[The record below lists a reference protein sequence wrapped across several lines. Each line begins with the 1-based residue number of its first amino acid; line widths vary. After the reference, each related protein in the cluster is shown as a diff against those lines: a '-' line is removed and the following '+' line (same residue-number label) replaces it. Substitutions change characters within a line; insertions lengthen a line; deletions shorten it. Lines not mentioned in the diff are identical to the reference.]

1 MDRLILVVDDDQDVA
16 ETIERT
22 LRRNQY
28 QILVAH
34 RGADALQ
41 LVRQRQPDL
50 IVLDIMMPGMSGID
64 VCRHVRAN
72 PDLAQTPI
80 LFLTARGEIAD
91 RIEGFESGA
100 DDYLTK
106 PFDLREL
113 ELRVNALLRRTQWA
127 SDERSSERIELGE
140 LLLDCRSF
148 EISTP
153 HCQVLLTPVE
163 FELMHFLMS
172 NPNRVFSAD
181 QLLQQVWGYPAGT
194 GMPDLVRVH
203 VKNIREKIEQT
214 PRSPMYLKNVLRRGY
229 MITQGDMSKH

>member
-1 MDRLILVVDDDQDVA
+1 MERLVLVVDDDQDVA

-72 PDLAQTPI
+72 PDLARTPI

-91 RIEGFESGA
+91 KIEGFESGA

-127 SDERSSERIELGE
+127 SDERSSECVEIGD
-140 LLLDCRSF
+140 LLLDCRTF

-153 HCQVLLTPVE
+153 HRQALLTPVE

-214 PRSPMYLKNVLRRGY
+214 PRSPIYLKNVLRRGY
-229 MITQGDMSKH
+229 MVTQGDASKR